1 MQASGCTRNP
11 AALRRFCDTA
21 AKTIVHSTQNR
32 QQKTENMSGFV
43 ARQTYAFVC
52 LCDLPGRMRKH
63 PTITRHAEDFVNMLG
78 CAATHRSR
86 FTKSNCLLWYI
97 YQRERI
103 SLIYAARACFLP
115 STTLYVF
122 AIHWLCSKNLRMALS
137 GAKRSAGC
145 CWLLLVQLCTR
156 LGSKTVN
163 LSECRSPR
171 FFHRTT
177 YALAGAM
184 PELHL
189 LTALARSQKTW

>member
-97 YQRERI
+97 YIRESEYLSYMRQGRFSCRRLHCMCSQYNEYI
-103 SLIYAARACFLP
+103 VKICEW
-115 STTLYVF
+115 LYLVR
-122 AIHWLCSKNLRMALS
+122 KDR
-137 GAKRSAGC
+137 
-145 CWLLLVQLCTR
+145 WLLLVQLCTW
-156 LGSKTVN
+156 LGSKPVN